1 MKTGDL
7 VQWVERLTAEGEVI
21 LNGLVLYYRQGNRTA
36 QVLIPDVGV
45 EWRSVATMVG
55 IDESR

>member
-1 MKTGDL
+1 MKVGDL
-7 VQWVERLTAEGEVI
+7 VQWAEGLPAEGEVI

-45 EWRSVATMVG
+45 EWRSVATMVE